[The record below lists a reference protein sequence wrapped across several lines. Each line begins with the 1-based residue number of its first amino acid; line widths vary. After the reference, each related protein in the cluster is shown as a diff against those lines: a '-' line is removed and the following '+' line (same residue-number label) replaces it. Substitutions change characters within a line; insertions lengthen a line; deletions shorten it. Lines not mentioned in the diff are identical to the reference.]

1 MVGLGVVTGAMLAHK
16 VGTGIPTLVYE
27 PLKEAS
33 FGADTAGK
41 AHRVN
46 MSVTTPHHA
55 NTMQLQTILNRI
67 QRQPG
72 FVFERAHFVGRGTAL
87 HIHVSLRERQGS
99 KPVCSGCG
107 KKRPAYDRLKARL
120 YQFVPLW
127 AIAVFFVYAPR
138 RCDCPCCGVKVE
150 LLPWAEGKS
159 RMTTALTW
167 FLASWAKVLSWKET
181 ATRFHVSWQTVYTA
195 VETAVVW
202 GRTHLCLD
210 GIESIGVD
218 ELSYSKGHHYLTLVY
233 QIDHTCKRLLWIGH
247 DRTAATFSRFFEWLG
262 PERCQQ
268 LKFVTSDMWR
278 AFISTVARK
287 ANAAVHVLDRFHVM
301 RLFSGAVDQVRR
313 DEARRLRAQGDTA
326 TLKHTR
332 WILLKRKE
340 NLDEPQF
347 CRLKELMKI
356 NYATTRAYLLKESF
370 QQFWQYKSA
379 GWAGK
384 FLDLWVK
391 DATWSRLKPFAKLAC
406 TIREHRGLLL
416 NWFKAREAFAAGAV
430 EGFNLKARVTTRMAY
445 GFRSYDH
452 AETALYHRLGNLPE
466 PDWLTHRFT

>member
-1 MVGLGVVTGAMLAHK
+1 
-16 VGTGIPTLVYE
+16 
-27 PLKEAS
+27 
-33 FGADTAGK
+33 
-41 AHRVN
+41 
-46 MSVTTPHHA
+46 
-55 NTMQLQTILNRI
+55 
-67 QRQPG
+67 
-72 FVFERAHFVGRGTAL
+72 
-87 HIHVSLRERQGS
+87 
-99 KPVCSGCG
+99 
-107 KKRPAYDRLKARL
+107 
-120 YQFVPLW
+120 
-127 AIAVFFVYAPR
+127 
-138 RCDCPCCGVKVE
+138 
-150 LLPWAEGKS
+150 
-159 RMTTALTW
+159 
-167 FLASWAKVLSWKET
+167 
-181 ATRFHVSWQTVYTA
+181 
-195 VETAVVW
+195 
-202 GRTHLCLD
+202 
-210 GIESIGVD
+210 
-218 ELSYSKGHHYLTLVY
+218 LTLVY

-262 PERCQQ
+262 PARCQQ

-278 AFISTVARK
+278 AFISTVAKK
-287 ANAAVHVLDRFHVM
+287 ANSAVHVLDRFHVM
-301 RLFSGAVDQVRR
+301 RLFSDAVDRVRR

-347 CRLKELMKI
+347 CRLNELMKI

-406 TIREHRGLLL
+406 TIREHRDLLL

-466 PDWLTHRFT
+466 PDCGCQVRRIGCRCTREYVHIGPVWPHRGWNWRTGYRWTDTVAEGSGSPGNITPKPRWLPSATCLSNSLALHSRTIASV

>member
-1 MVGLGVVTGAMLAHK
+1 MA
-16 VGTGIPTLVYE
+16 
-27 PLKEAS
+27 
-33 FGADTAGK
+33 AGK
-41 AHRVN
+41 THRVN
-46 MSVTTPHHA
+46 MAVTTPSPI
-55 NTMQLQTILNRI
+55 NTMQLKTILNRI
-67 QRQPG
+67 QKQPG
-72 FVFERAHFVGRGTAL
+72 FVFDRAQFVEHRNGVR
-87 HIHVSLRERQGS
+87 IHVSVRERRGS
-99 KPVCSGCG
+99 DPVCPKCC
-107 KKRPAYDRLKARL
+107 KKCPAYDRQKLRL

-127 AIAVFFVYAPR
+127 AIPVFFLYAPR
-138 RCDCPCCGVKVE
+138 RGQCPRCGVKVE
-150 LLPWAEGKS
+150 LLPWAQGKS

-181 ATRFHVSWQTVYTA
+181 ATRFRVSWQTVYAA

-202 GRTHLCLD
+202 GRLHLNLD
-210 GIESIGVD
+210 GVESIGVD
-218 ELSYSKGHHYLTLVY
+218 ELSQSKGQKYLTLVY
-233 QIDHTCKRLLWIGH
+233 QIDHECKRLLWIGR
-247 DRTAATFSRFFEWLG
+247 DRTATTFASFFDWLG
-262 PERCQQ
+262 PERCQE

-301 RLFSGAVDQVRR
+301 RLFSDAVDQVRR
-313 DEARRLRAQGDTA
+313 DEARKLRAQGDTA

-332 WILLKRKE
+332 WILLKRKD

-347 CRLKELMKI
+347 CRLRELMKL
-356 NYATTRAYLLKESF
+356 NYAVTRAYLLKESF

-391 DATWSRLKPFAKLAC
+391 DAKWSRLGPFAKLAG
-406 TIREHRGLLL
+406 TLRDHRDLLL